1 MQYKTYRSGFKT
13 YLQLERNL
21 SPNTIEAYLHDL
33 DLLNTFLA
41 ESESQHSL
49 KTLVL
54 NDLQDF
60 VSYINKLEFGAY
72 SQARIISG
80 LKAFYKYL
88 ILEKEI
94 SENPT
99 QFLEAPKLG
108 RKLPDILSIKEIE
121 KIIDSLDLSKAE
133 GQRNRAILELLYG
146 SGLRVSELVNL
157 KLSEIDF
164 KNNILLIT
172 GKGNKQRLVP
182 LGEISKKQIL
192 LYVDNYRLHLDIKKG
207 NEDILFLNRRGSKL
221 SRQMVFLIIKK
232 QCEIS
237 GIHKDISP
245 HTFRHSFATHLVQGG
260 ADLRV
265 VQQLLGHSSIIT
277 TEIYTHLNTDD
288 LRDAI
293 LKYHPRN
300 NEEN

>member
-60 VSYINKLEFGAY
+60 VRYINKLEFGAY

-108 RKLPDILSIKEIE
+108 RKLPDILSIEEIE

>member
-1 MQYKTYRSGFKT
+1 MQYTTYRNGFKT

-21 SPNTIEAYLHDL
+21 SSNTIDAYLHDL
-33 DLLNTFLA
+33 DLLNSFL
-41 ESESQHSL
+41 EEKQID
-49 KTLVL
+49 KTLKSI
-54 NDLQDF
+54 DLDDLKSF
-60 VSYINKLEFGAY
+60 IAFISEMEFGAY

-94 SENPT
+94 KNNPT

-108 RKLPDILSIKEIE
+108 RKLPEVLSKEEIE
-121 KIIDSLDLSKAE
+121 KILDDIDLSTAE
-133 GQRNRAILELLYG
+133 GQRNRAIIELLYG

-164 KNNILLIT
+164 KNNILIVT

-182 LGEISKKQIL
+182 LGEIAKKQIL
-192 LYVDNYRLHLDIKKG
+192 LYTDNYRLHLEIKKG

-221 SRQMVFLIIKK
+221 SRQMVFIIIKK

-237 GIHKDISP
+237 GIHKVISP

-293 LKYHPRN
+293 LKFHPRN
-300 NEEN
+300 N

>member
-1 MQYKTYRSGFKT
+1 MQYKTYRNGFKT

-33 DLLNTFLA
+33 ELLNSFL
-41 ESESQHSL
+41 EEKDIKKTL
-49 KTLVL
+49 KTI
-54 NDLQDF
+54 DLDDLKSF
-60 VSYINKLEFGAY
+60 IGFINEMEFGAY

-88 ILEKEI
+88 LLEKEI
-94 SENPT
+94 ENNPT
-99 QFLEAPKLG
+99 QFLEAPRLG
-108 RKLPDILSIKEIE
+108 RKLPDILSIEEIE
-121 KIIDSLDLSKAE
+121 NIIKSIDLSTAE
-133 GQRNRAILELLYG
+133 GQRNRAIIELLYG

-164 KNNILLIT
+164 KNNILIVT

-182 LGEISKKQIL
+182 LGEIAKKQIH
-192 LYVDNYRLHLDIKKG
+192 LYVDNYRNILNIKKG
-207 NEDILFLNRRGSKL
+207 HDDILFLNRRGSKL
-221 SRQMVFLIIKK
+221 SRQMIFIMIKK
-232 QCEIS
+232 FCEIA

-288 LRDAI
+288 LRKAI
-293 LKYHPRN
+293 LDFHPRN
-300 NEEN
+300 N